1 MGAPGFLAV
10 GSGPAGLSAAETFRS
25 RHRQIPVRIL
35 SADPALPYA
44 KPPLSK
50 EYLSGRRANLD
61 LHSAGWFER
70 NDVDLIRGVTV
81 DRIDVHAREV
91 ITAGGVHYPYWHLV
105 LAPGSAAVPLAV
117 PGGDLA
123 QPLRSFADA
132 VALKMAARHA
142 QTAVVVGA
150 GLIGCEAAACLAG
163 LGVATTIV
171 APETVPLQRRFGVDV
186 GERVVKMLSDAGV
199 RFIGANSVAAV
210 EDAGVL
216 LASGETVDGDVVVA
230 ATGVRPDIRLATA
243 AGLATEDGRIVVD
256 QHMRTSDR
264 NIYAAGDATLA
275 YNVAAGRSVVS
286 EHWRDAAHQGL
297 VAGLT
302 AAGFPQSWN
311 KVSGF
316 ICTIGRFTLRY
327 HGWSAPYDSCSV
339 TDRRN
344 GFSATYECDGG
355 VVGTLDATTSPAS

>member
-1 MGAPGFLAV
+1 M
-10 GSGPAGLSAAETFRS
+10 
-25 RHRQIPVRIL
+25 RIL

-50 EYLSGRRANLD
+50 DYLCGRRANLD

-81 DRIDVHAREV
+81 DRIDVEAREV

-117 PGGDLA
+117 PGVDLGG
-123 QPLRSFADA
+123 RRIIKKKT
-132 VALKMAARHA
+132 VRLKMAARHA
-142 QTAVVVGA
+142 ETAVVVGA

-171 APETVPLQRRFGVDV
+171 APEIVPLQRRFGVDV
-186 GERVVKMLSDAGV
+186 GERIVKMLSDAGV
-199 RFIGANSVAAV
+199 RFIGASSVAAV

-256 QHMRTSDR
+256 EHMRTSDR
-264 NIYAAGDATLA
+264 SIYAAGDVTLA
-275 YNVAAGRSVVS
+275 CNVAAGRSVVS
-286 EHWRDAAHQGL
+286 EHWRDAAQQGL

-311 KVSGF
+311 RVSEF
-316 ICTIGRFTLRY
+316 TCKIGKFTLTY
-327 HGWSAPYDSCSV
+327 HGWSPPYDSCNV

-344 GFSATYECDGG
+344 GFSATYECGG
-355 VVGTLDATTSPAS
+355 GIVGTLDATTSPAS

>member
-1 MGAPGFLAV
+1 M
-10 GSGPAGLSAAETFRS
+10 
-25 RHRQIPVRIL
+25 RIL

-50 EYLSGRRANLD
+50 DYLCGRRANLD

-81 DRIDVHAREV
+81 DRIDVEAREV

-123 QPLRSFADA
+123 QQLRSFADA

-142 QTAVVVGA
+142 ENAVVVGA

-171 APETVPLQRRFGVDV
+171 APEIVPLQRRFGVDV
-186 GERVVKMLSDAGV
+186 GERIVKMLSDAGV
-199 RFIGANSVAAV
+199 RFIGASSVAAV
-210 EDAGVL
+210 EDTGVL
-216 LASGETVDGDVVVA
+216 LASGESVDGDVVVA

-256 QHMRTSDR
+256 EHMRTSDR
-264 NIYAAGDATLA
+264 NIYAAGDVTLA
-275 YNVAAGRSVVS
+275 YNVPAGRSVVP
-286 EHWRDAAHQGL
+286 EHWRDPPPQGL

-311 KVSGF
+311 RVSEF
-316 ICTIGRFTLRY
+316 TCKIGKFTLTY
-327 HGWSAPYDSCSV
+327 HGWSPPYDSCNV

-344 GFSATYECDGG
+344 GFSATYEFDGS